1 MDQKSPK
8 SSVINIKELIYIYLF
23 LYFLALPAILDY
35 DILGMVLLNIVL
47 PILSYAVYMFL
58 VEAMEVFRV

>member
-47 PILSYAVYMFL
+47 PILSYAVCMFL
-58 VEAMEVFRV
+58 DECNKIY